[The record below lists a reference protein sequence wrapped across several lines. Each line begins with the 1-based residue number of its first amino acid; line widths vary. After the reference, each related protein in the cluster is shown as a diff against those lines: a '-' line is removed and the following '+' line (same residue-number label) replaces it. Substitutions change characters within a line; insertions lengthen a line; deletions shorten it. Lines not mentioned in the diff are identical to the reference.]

1 MLSIC
6 LTLALLGLALV
17 QCACGEKTTS
27 ADGSKI
33 DAAKNVYIVTH
44 IDVMPAFSDG
54 AGKAIQKYAAESRK
68 DKGAIG
74 IEGLVQDGRPNHF
87 TIVETWQNREAFEA
101 HAGTAHAHEFR
112 DTLQPMLGAPF
123 DERLHEVLP

>member
-33 DAAKNVYIVTH
+33 DAVTKNVYIVTH
-44 IDVMPAFSDG
+44 IDVASAAFSDG

-68 DKGAIG
+68 
-74 IEGLVQDGRPNHF
+74 E
-87 TIVETWQNREAFEA
+87 
-101 HAGTAHAHEFR
+101 
-112 DTLQPMLGAPF
+112 
-123 DERLHEVLP
+123 